1 MCPLIAMRITWG
13 TPARRIDAV
22 QVDPAAHPDHWKIPL
37 EDHVLDG
44 LLTPAQICGSLPDVE
59 QGRQDI
65 GATQAREFHPEQG
78 SNQLLE

>member
-1 MCPLIAMRITWG
+1 MRCRWTLRPTLTTG
-13 TPARRIDAV
+13 RSR
-22 QVDPAAHPDHWKIPL
+22 WKIPL